1 MANQKDVMIDDD
13 LPIDELDD
21 DITASPEELEEEE
34 PNTIQ
39 TLQDLIAIGKQRG
52 YVTEGEISQLVPNPE
67 SDLDKQVEIQQAL
80 AASGIST
87 RDEMIAG
94 GTDVE
99 PMFEEEPDLEDGLSV
114 EGISVNDTVRMYLRE
129 IGRRPP
135 LNGRQE
141 IVRAQKIEVGD
152 HLTKRKNQ

>member
-13 LPIDELDD
+13 LPLDDLGD
-21 DITASPEELEEEE
+21 DITAPPEEIEEE
-34 PNTIQ
+34 PNTIKN
-39 TLQDLIAIGKQRG
+39 LQDLIAIGKQRG

-67 SDLDKQVEIQQAL
+67 ADLDNQVEILQAL

-94 GTDVE
+94 GIDVE

-129 IGRRPP
+129 IGRVPL

-141 IVRAQKIEVGD
+141 IVLAQKIEVGD
-152 HLTKRKNQ
+152 YLTERR